1 VSDKTDRKELRR
13 PDEFQLVAGQ
23 AMEWIVARRQLAG
36 GIAGGLLVLAL
47 ALWGLSAWADSQ
59 AAQSGA
65 ALGQALALQGRPIA
79 PEGQAPTGDQYAN
92 KEDRTKAVQVALER
106 VRADY
111 GSSDAARTAGAELG
125 FLRARNG
132 DTAGAIALFNE
143 YLAKGRTPDALRA
156 AVLEALAVAQEDEG
170 KLDEAR
176 STYALLAE
184 AGAPARAAYH
194 QARLLLLQG
203 KPEAKAELEKVA
215 KEFPKEDVAIL
226 AQRRIELASL
236 PPAPAVSPAPRDGDP
251 ASGEPAKAGRKPSA
265 PAKPPAKKKG

>member
-23 AMEWIVARRQLAG
+23 AMDWIIERRQLAG
-36 GIAGGLLVLAL
+36 GIAGGLLVVAL
-47 ALWGLSAWADSQ
+47 ALWGLSSWADSQ
-59 AAQSGA
+59 ATQSGA

-79 PEGQAPTGDQYAN
+79 PEGQAPVGDQFAS
-92 KEDRTKAVQVALER
+92 KEDRTKAVQVALEK
-106 VRADY
+106 VRGDFS
-111 GSSDAARTAGAELG
+111 SSDAARTAGAQLG
-125 FLRARNG
+125 FLRVRNG
-132 DTAGAIALFNE
+132 DTAGAITLFNE
-143 YLAKGRTPDALRA
+143 YLEKGRKADPLRA

-170 KLDEAR
+170 RIEEAR
-176 STYALLAE
+176 ATFARLAE

-215 KEFPKEDVAIL
+215 KEYPKEDVAIL

-236 PPAPAVSPAPRDGDP
+236 PPAPAVPPAAPAADPDP
-251 ASGEPAKAGRKPSA
+251 AKTGGKPGS
-265 PAKPPAKKKG
+265 PGKPPAKKKG